1 MIAHFLFVYTSL
13 FTLPI
18 WFHFLFDF
26 TSILLSP
33 YYLQPIK
40 APAPEPRLQ
49 TSNSVLHKVMI
60 FTFTLPNMP
69 SPQGTVYETGDIVSL
84 LDYSGGIYYA
94 LIRGFLIDQYAT
106 HYAILKWVLPKTPNP
121 THFDP
126 RNFILG
132 NIFFVNFPC
141 HPHH

>member
-1 MIAHFLFVYTSL
+1 
-13 FTLPI
+13 
-18 WFHFLFDF
+18 
-26 TSILLSP
+26 
-33 YYLQPIK
+33 
-40 APAPEPRLQ
+40 
-49 TSNSVLHKVMI
+49 
-60 FTFTLPNMP
+60 MP

-132 NIFFVNFPC
+132 NIFCQFSLSSSPLGPDDDEPKNLELLDFVC
-141 HPHH
+141 HSPNSKSFRQSFSFDYETAIKWLP